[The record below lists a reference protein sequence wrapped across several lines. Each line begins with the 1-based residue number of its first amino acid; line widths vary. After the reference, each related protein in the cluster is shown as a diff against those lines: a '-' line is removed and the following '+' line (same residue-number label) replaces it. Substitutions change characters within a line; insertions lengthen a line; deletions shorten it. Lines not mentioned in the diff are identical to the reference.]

1 MVGYFWGRIYRAKG
15 LALKEREQEIA
26 VYIVKIRVLKKLSA
40 SPVLK

>member
-1 MVGYFWGRIYRAKG
+1 MVGYFWGRIYCAKG

-26 VYIVKIRVLKKLSA
+26 VYIVKIGVLKKLSA

>member
-1 MVGYFWGRIYRAKG
+1 MVGYFWGRIYCAKG
-15 LALKEREQEIA
+15 LALEREQEIA